1 MLTFKD
7 FRTKLNQ
14 LDEATEYH
22 LGKSGFIK
30 LLEKNPKFK
39 PLLDAL
45 DSVSS
50 QLHLQVKDD
59 SLSNII
65 TFKVL
70 TNKDFTKIESIFN
83 KVIHIVSDVKV
94 KHGVHIEFKYDGVK
108 FVLYSSGGRLTNVF
122 DEEGNKLKDSSPKT
136 EQQEDAVTFALNQ
149 HSLPTEEEINKK
161 IGFRFDSKWH
171 HSFARTYNLIVNQL
185 GMGQYAFYRDSSK
198 NKPAILNKM
207 MTSKYLPDSKD
218 NWNPSDVWAIHK
230 GKELEVTSRIQNVL
244 SLFDKEQ
251 ATIYDLNL
259 ELEKL
264 FIERLLIGI
273 SLKKIEKGNGSIK
286 AVKVTTDYVDS
297 VKFINPISESKFK
310 YDTSL
315 SYIDLNCEFS
325 VLADPINYQFRI
337 APRAASGDLNL
348 YIQGAIFPQKGKWD
362 GSVSKILLNTSTENK
377 IADFKKTVEGL
388 DVSDTVQQGLA
399 LIGNEKFSNWVN
411 KGNSIFLESI
421 TGIDNELK
429 DSYTVKR
436 ALCLLNF
443 VYELEQL
450 NVSDIFRKMFL
461 SSTKMNDFSS
471 IHYKV
476 S

>member
-1 MLTFKD
+1 
-7 FRTKLNQ
+7 
-14 LDEATEYH
+14 
-22 LGKSGFIK
+22 
-30 LLEKNPKFK
+30 
-39 PLLDAL
+39 
-45 DSVSS
+45 
-50 QLHLQVKDD
+50 
-59 SLSNII
+59 
-65 TFKVL
+65 
-70 TNKDFTKIESIFN
+70 
-83 KVIHIVSDVKV
+83 
-94 KHGVHIEFKYDGVK
+94 
-108 FVLYSSGGRLTNVF
+108 
-122 DEEGNKLKDSSPKT
+122 
-136 EQQEDAVTFALNQ
+136 
-149 HSLPTEEEINKK
+149 
-161 IGFRFDSKWH
+161 
-171 HSFARTYNLIVNQL
+171 
-185 GMGQYAFYRDSSK
+185 
-198 NKPAILNKM
+198 
-207 MTSKYLPDSKD
+207 
-218 NWNPSDVWAIHK
+218 
-230 GKELEVTSRIQNVL
+230 
-244 SLFDKEQ
+244 
-251 ATIYDLNL
+251 
-259 ELEKL
+259 
-264 FIERLLIGI
+264 LIGI

-388 DVSDTVQQGLA
+388 DVSATVQQGLA

-411 KGNSIFLESI
+411 KGSSIFLESI